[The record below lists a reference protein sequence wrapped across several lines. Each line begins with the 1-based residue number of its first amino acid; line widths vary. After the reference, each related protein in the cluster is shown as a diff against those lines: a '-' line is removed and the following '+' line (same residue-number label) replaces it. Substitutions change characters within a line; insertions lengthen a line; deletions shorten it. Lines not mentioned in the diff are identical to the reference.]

1 MRESTNELDRLI
13 RDALRADDAEVL
25 RQFDEQSTV
34 ELLTESFR
42 GRRRLVAIGGV
53 VANLLLIA
61 AAIVA
66 AGRFLEA
73 ADQRTMLIWAGAVAF
88 CALAITAIKIWWW
101 IEMARIALARD
112 LRRVE
117 LQVALLSQRLEGR
130 PAQPATTQ

>member
-1 MRESTNELDRLI
+1 MTESTNELDRLI
-13 RDALRADDAEVL
+13 RDALRADDAEML
-25 RQFDEQSTV
+25 RQFEEQSTV

-42 GRRRLVAIGGV
+42 GRRRFVAIGGV

-73 ADQRTMLIWAGAVAF
+73 PDQRAMLVWAGAVAF
-88 CALAITAIKIWWW
+88 CVLAVTAIKIWWW
-101 IEMARIALARD
+101 IEMARLGLARD

-117 LQVALLSQRLEGR
+117 LQVALLSRRLER
-130 PAQPATTQ
+130 REV